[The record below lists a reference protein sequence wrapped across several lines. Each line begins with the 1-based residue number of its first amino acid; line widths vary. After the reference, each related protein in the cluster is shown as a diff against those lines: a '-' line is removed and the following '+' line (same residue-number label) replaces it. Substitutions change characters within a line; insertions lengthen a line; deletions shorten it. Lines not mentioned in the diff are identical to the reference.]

1 VSTYILFLLLGLG
14 NGAVFGILALGLVL
28 KYRSAGVVD
37 FGHAA
42 VAMFIAY
49 VYLSLRADG
58 TFELP
63 WPILPHSFHLSHSAI
78 GTAPSMV
85 ISLVYAALLGWVL
98 YALVYRPLRYATPLA
113 RVCASVGTMLYFQ
126 SVGVL
131 NFSTQARSTPDI
143 LPSSSLN
150 IAGVTFP
157 VDRAWFA
164 GIVLVL
170 AAILAAVY
178 HFTRFGLATR
188 AAAENEKGA
197 AVMGL
202 SADSIASR
210 NWIIATVLAGLAGIL
225 IAPIATVD
233 PASYTLFIVP
243 ALGVA
248 LLARFNS
255 FFIAA
260 LAGLLLGMGQSLTVK
275 LIGVWTWLPQQ
286 GLPDALPF
294 IVIMVVLVII
304 TPRVGAR
311 GESVKQ
317 HLPALGLP
325 RAPYATAAGCFAAG
339 TLGLVLV
346 SGSVFGDDAL
356 SNALISSFVFTCLAL
371 SLVVLTGYIGQVSL
385 AQIALAGIS
394 GFVLTHVTST
404 WGLGFPIAPLIAS
417 LAAIPV
423 GVAVGL
429 PALRLRGV
437 NLAVVTLAAAT
448 AIDALVF
455 NLAGFTGGLEGRNVA
470 NPTLFGW
477 DIGITKGDAGPRII
491 FGVLVLLVVCL
502 VGVMVARLRRSATG
516 RSMIAIRSNE
526 RAAAAAGINVART
539 KLLAFALSAWIA
551 GIGGVF
557 YAYQVQN
564 VSGPTFSVFAS
575 LSLVAITFVAGIG
588 RISGAVFAGIMMSAN
603 GLFVTFLDEKFN
615 VGKYAVLVAGILL
628 TLTAIKQPEG
638 VTATPP
644 PPLVKLGRGIE
655 TKWRRRRSGAVPTPP
670 GGPDSAPI

>member
-1 VSTYILFLLLGLG
+1 MSTYVLFLLLGLG
-14 NGAVFGILALGLVL
+14 SGAVVGILALGLVL

-49 VYLSLRADG
+49 VYVSLRTGG
-58 TFELP
+58 TFQLP
-63 WPILPHSFHLSHSAI
+63 WPILPHSFHLSHSTI
-78 GTAPSMV
+78 GTAPSMA
-85 ISLVYAALLGWVL
+85 ISLVYAGLLGWVL
-98 YALVYRPLRYATPLA
+98 YVLVYRPLRYATPLA

-131 NFSTQARSTPDI
+131 NFGTYSQSPPNI
-143 LPSSSLN
+143 LPSGSLD
-150 IAGVTFP
+150 IGGVTFP

-164 GIVLVL
+164 GIVLLL

-202 SADSIASR
+202 SADSIAER

-225 IAPIATVD
+225 IAPIVTVD
-233 PASYTLFIVP
+233 PSSYTLLIVP

-260 LAGLLLGMGQSLTVK
+260 IAGLLLGMGQSVTGK
-275 LIGVWTWLPQQ
+275 LITDWTWLPQR
-286 GLPDALPF
+286 GLGDALPF

-311 GESVKQ
+311 GESVRQ

-325 RAPYATAAGCFAAG
+325 RAPYMTALACFVVG
-339 TLGLVLV
+339 TI
-346 SGSVFGDDAL
+346 AL
-356 SNALISSFVFTCLAL
+356 FALQGNLRNALISSFVFTCLSL
-371 SLVVLTGYIGQVSL
+371 SLIVLTGYIGQVSL
-385 AQIALAGIS
+385 AQIAFAGVS
-394 GFVLTHVTST
+394 GFVLTHLTST
-404 WGLGFPIAPLIAS
+404 WGLGFPLAPFLAS
-417 LAAIPV
+417 LAAVPLGIV
-423 GVAVGL
+423 VGL

-437 NLAVVTLAAAT
+437 NLAVVTLAAAVT
-448 AIDALVF
+448 IDALVF
-455 NLAGFTGGLEGRNVA
+455 NLESFTGGLEGRKVP
-470 NPTLFGW
+470 NPTLLGW
-477 DIGITKGDAGPRII
+477 NIGISKGDAYPRVI
-491 FGVLVLLVVCL
+491 FGVLVLAIVCL

-539 KLLAFALSAWIA
+539 KLAAFALSSWIA
-551 GIGGVF
+551 GIGGVLF
-557 YAYQVQN
+557 AYQTQT
-564 VSGPTFSVFAS
+564 VSGPTFGVFVS
-575 LSLVAITFVAGIG
+575 LNLVAITFVAGIA

-603 GLFVTFLDEKFN
+603 GLFVAFLDEKFN
-615 VGKYAVLVAGILL
+615 IGKYAVLVAGILL

-644 PPLVKLGRGIE
+644 PPLVKLGRRIE
-655 TKWRRRRSGAVPTPP
+655 AAWRVRRPSRVPPSTQP
-670 GGPDSAPI
+670 GG